1 MAIVE
6 AYCTPAGNSPIEEY
20 IIKLTKKHKT
30 REIAAIISYKKRLE
44 EYGARV
50 NEIYHDTIKCLR
62 DGIYEL
68 RPDDTRIFFFFF
80 EKDRI
85 VLLHAFEKK
94 RWTVPP
100 EEIEK
105 AIQEKNDYL
114 RRRNYEQRN

>member
-30 REIAAIISYKKRLE
+30 KEIAAINLYIKRLE
-44 EYGARV
+44 ECGYFV
-50 NEIYHDTIKCLR
+50 NEKYPETIKHLR

-85 VLLHAFEKK
+85 VLLHAYEKK
-94 RWTVPP
+94 RWTVPT
-100 EEIEK
+100 EEIDK
-105 AIQEKNDYL
+105 AIQEKKGYL
-114 RRRNYEQRN
+114 RRNKNEQRN